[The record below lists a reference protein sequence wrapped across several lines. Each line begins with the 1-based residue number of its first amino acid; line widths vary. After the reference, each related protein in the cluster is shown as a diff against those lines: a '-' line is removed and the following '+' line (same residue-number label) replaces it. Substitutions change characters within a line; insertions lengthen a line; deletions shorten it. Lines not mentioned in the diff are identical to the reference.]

1 LKLTI
6 SQHKRLIFFTNNT
19 RKYQKISDF
28 SKVLEFF
35 IMIILPK
42 EKTIPVKNSMRFV
55 IFFGKPKAGKSS
67 AMAAL
72 ENNLIIDL
80 EDGYKGLSALVVQ
93 ARNINDFGD
102 ICRALQEEIKNNDGK
117 YPYKYITI
125 DNATRLEE
133 MCMGYAI
140 TLYRQTPMGKN
151 YQGTDIR
158 TLPNGSGYL
167 YIRQAVKKV
176 IDMFRGLCET
186 LILVAHTKDK
196 QINFEGQEVNE
207 MTLDLTGRLGDILC
221 GEADAIGYVYRKKN
235 ETIISF
241 EGGENSVREARPIHL
256 RGQKIVI
263 AESDENNNLTFHW
276 NKIFLPE

>member
-1 LKLTI
+1 
-6 SQHKRLIFFTNNT
+6 
-19 RKYQKISDF
+19 
-28 SKVLEFF
+28 
-35 IMIILPK
+35 MIILPK

-102 ICRALQEEIKNNDGK
+102 ICRALQEEIKNNNGK

-241 EGGENSVREARPIHL
+241 EGGENSVREARPTHL
-256 RGQKIVI
+256 RGKKIVI

-276 NKIFLPE
+276 DKIFLPE

>member
-1 LKLTI
+1 
-6 SQHKRLIFFTNNT
+6 
-19 RKYQKISDF
+19 
-28 SKVLEFF
+28 
-35 IMIILPK
+35 MIILPK

-140 TLYRQTPMGKN
+140 TLYRQTTMGKN

-263 AESDENNNLTFHW
+263 AESDKNNNLTFHW
-276 NKIFLPE
+276 DKIFLPE

>member
-1 LKLTI
+1 
-6 SQHKRLIFFTNNT
+6 
-19 RKYQKISDF
+19 
-28 SKVLEFF
+28 
-35 IMIILPK
+35 
-42 EKTIPVKNSMRFV
+42 MRFV

-140 TLYRQTPMGKN
+140 TLYRQTSIGKN

-167 YIRQAVKKV
+167 YLRQAVKKV

-276 NKIFLPE
+276 DKIFLPE

>member
-1 LKLTI
+1 
-6 SQHKRLIFFTNNT
+6 
-19 RKYQKISDF
+19 
-28 SKVLEFF
+28 
-35 IMIILPK
+35 
-42 EKTIPVKNSMRFV
+42 MRFV

-140 TLYRQTPMGKN
+140 TLYRQTSIGKN

-158 TLPNGSGYL
+158 TLPNGAGYL
-167 YIRQAVKKV
+167 YLRQAVKKV

-241 EGGENSVREARPIHL
+241 EGGENSVREARPTHL

-263 AESDENNNLTFHW
+263 AESDESNNLTFHW
-276 NKIFLPE
+276 DKIFLPE

>member
-1 LKLTI
+1 
-6 SQHKRLIFFTNNT
+6 
-19 RKYQKISDF
+19 
-28 SKVLEFF
+28 
-35 IMIILPK
+35 MIILPK
-42 EKTIPVKNSMRFV
+42 EKIIPVKNSMRFV

-140 TLYRQTPMGKN
+140 TLYRQTTMGKN

>member
-1 LKLTI
+1 
-6 SQHKRLIFFTNNT
+6 
-19 RKYQKISDF
+19 
-28 SKVLEFF
+28 
-35 IMIILPK
+35 MIILPK

-140 TLYRQTPMGKN
+140 TLYRQTSIGKN

-158 TLPNGSGYL
+158 TLPNGAGYL
-167 YIRQAVKKV
+167 YLRQAVKKV

-241 EGGENSVREARPIHL
+241 EGGENSVREARPTHL

-263 AESDENNNLTFHW
+263 AESDESNNLTFHW
-276 NKIFLPE
+276 DKIFLPE

>member
-1 LKLTI
+1 
-6 SQHKRLIFFTNNT
+6 
-19 RKYQKISDF
+19 
-28 SKVLEFF
+28 
-35 IMIILPK
+35 MIILPK

-117 YPYKYITI
+117 YSYKYITI

-276 NKIFLPE
+276 DKIFLPE

>member
-1 LKLTI
+1 
-6 SQHKRLIFFTNNT
+6 
-19 RKYQKISDF
+19 
-28 SKVLEFF
+28 
-35 IMIILPK
+35 MIILPK

-140 TLYRQTPMGKN
+140 TLYRQTSIGKN

-158 TLPNGSGYL
+158 TLPNGAGYL
-167 YIRQAVKKV
+167 YLRQAVKKV

-256 RGQKIVI
+256 RGQKIII

-276 NKIFLPE
+276 DKIFLPE

>member
-1 LKLTI
+1 
-6 SQHKRLIFFTNNT
+6 
-19 RKYQKISDF
+19 
-28 SKVLEFF
+28 
-35 IMIILPK
+35 
-42 EKTIPVKNSMRFV
+42 MRFV

-241 EGGENSVREARPIHL
+241 EGGENSVREARPTHL
-256 RGQKIVI
+256 RGKKIVI

-276 NKIFLPE
+276 DKIFLPE